1 MTYDNSFQA
10 HVFPVLMAA
19 FEDYLADVFD
29 GRLYAFVAPA
39 TPTLPLGVYQSQD
52 NGGKRADFIDQN
64 GWSGLITFRSIAN
77 NLATAWDNIVL
88 LTDRLQGLTASGV
101 AGYTIRAIPDH
112 PQPFPIEKT
121 TEYGTLY
128 TAALIVS
135 FSVYK
140 N

>member
-1 MTYDNSFQA
+1 MSYDSTFQA
-10 HVFPVLMAA
+10 QVFPALMTA

-52 NGGKRADFIDQN
+52 GGGRRTDFINQN
-64 GWSGLITFRSIAN
+64 GWSGLITFRSIATS
-77 NLATAWDNIVL
+77 LASAWDNIL
-88 LTDRLQGLTASGV
+88 ALSARLDGLTASGV
-101 AGYTIRAIPDH
+101 AGYTIQAIPDH
-112 PQPFPIEKT
+112 PQAFPIEKT

-135 FSVYK
+135 FSIYK
-140 N
+140 E